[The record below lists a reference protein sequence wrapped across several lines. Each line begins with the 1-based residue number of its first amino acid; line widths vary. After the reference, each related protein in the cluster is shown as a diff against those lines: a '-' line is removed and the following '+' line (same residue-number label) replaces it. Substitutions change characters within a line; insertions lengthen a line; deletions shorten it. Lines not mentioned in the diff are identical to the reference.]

1 MPLARNED
9 YWQAVGRRVFKFS
22 IAAFAILGL
31 LAGIAAARN
40 GTGVP
45 IGPFVFAGW
54 SAVWAVTLMMA
65 AAGALF
71 GAVWLLIFKALALA
85 SRS

>member
-9 YWQAVGRRVFKFS
+9 YWRAVGWRVFKYCALAF
-22 IAAFAILGL
+22 AAFGF
-31 LAGIAAARN
+31 LAGFAAARN
-40 GTGVP
+40 GNVVALGSLS
-45 IGPFVFAGW
+45 FSGW
-54 SAVWAVTLMMA
+54 SAVWAVTALMT
-65 AAGALF
+65 AAGCLF